1 LPISYP
7 KKRDDLWAAYQ
18 SLPPKFRFA
27 MQAFALIGEPAQ
39 EDALV
44 SALFRPAIII
54 PAWPTA
60 TKEHLLAAISELTEK
75 NLLKNSCACR
85 EEILEL
91 VAHDARR
98 QKYFPA
104 LAAAIKQAWPTS
116 LPKNENDAPESL
128 WCRFLRDLR
137 LSLLAANETAY
148 SHNLLRLLDLQEEF
162 PDRFPENPLL
172 TLCNKPFDPPWFAG
186 LPLHIQLYALHQIF
200 LDGLLNLTEITLPME
215 YLQDTHFHKG
225 LSTKNREPFSYLLT
239 SHLLIRG
246 QTKAASVWLSGSLQ
260 QKVPLGVRGWQKFL
274 AGETSAAILFY
285 EEDLTKI
292 KNANQN
298 ERAYFTG
305 IEGLFYLMALLKN
318 GDYSTHQQVR
328 DIIKG
333 IEEIQPH
340 NPFLPAY
347 TLLLALVEAKEN
359 RLDLARDRIMT
370 ISILPRPHSITTL
383 FLALVTYWIEGQ
395 PSPVCLP
402 HLKAFQKKATTHS
415 YLWLAR
421 EYNSLLRLAGEKTI
435 SVAISNELAESCSLV
450 TAITPEE
457 QWQRAL
463 RALNF
468 SSAPALNPPK
478 SETTSRLVWMIDY
491 HIQNE
496 IISLMPKIQNLTV
509 RGQWTKGR
517 SVALRKLFRKNKP
530 SFLSPQDILSC
541 ATITEKQDSRGVYF
555 RFAMPDIMLVLIGN
569 PCVFLVDSPRTPVE
583 ILQGEPELRVDQ
595 QGDSLLIQFFPW
607 PDNTTAIVHR
617 ETPTR
622 FRIFPITEDH
632 RRVAQIIGPNGL
644 SVPLDGK
651 DELFATLGNIS
662 SFMTVHSTIEGKSI
676 DIAET
681 PTDSHIH
688 LQLLPY
694 GAGFRLAMLVRPLHP
709 DGPYQKPGEGPK
721 TIIAHG
727 AGRRIQ
733 TKRDLEQEEKNA
745 RFVEESCPMLSK
757 GTDLE
762 REWLLQ
768 DPEECL
774 QLLLELQHLPDE
786 VIIEWPEGERLT
798 VSPPAELNQFL
809 LTVKERNNWFE
820 MSGTLK
826 LNESLV
832 LDMRTLLE
840 LAQTNTSRFIP
851 LGQGHFLALSREL
864 RKRLDEI
871 AAFAELRKNTVRL
884 HPLAAL
890 ALEDFTSGVGDL
902 RTNERWR
909 EQQKRFRDA
918 QQYQPKLPSTFKA
931 ALRDYQLIGF
941 NWLARLANWGVGA
954 CLADDM
960 GLGKTIQALALA
972 LDRAHQGPTLV
983 VAPTSVCPNW
993 QEEANRFAPTFQV
1006 VIFGGRQ
1013 RKKIL
1018 AELGPFD
1025 LMVCSYGLL
1034 QQESALLATRTWET
1048 IILDE
1053 AQAIKNFI
1061 TKRSRAA
1068 MLLQGRFKM
1077 VTTGTPIEN
1086 HLTELWNLF
1095 QFINPGLLGSLN
1107 QFNQRFA
1114 IPIERGNDPEARKKL
1129 KKLINPFILRRLKSQ
1144 VLEELPERTEILLQV
1159 EMEAKE
1165 AALYA
1170 ALRQRALEKLR
1181 HNCGPPGKRS
1191 LQILAEI
1198 MKLRRACC
1206 NPRLILP
1213 DTDIPSAKLTIF
1225 AKLVAE
1231 LRENGHKA
1239 LVFSQ
1244 FVDHLSL
1251 VREHLDQEGISYRYL
1266 DGSTPSKERQR
1277 QVQEFQAGH
1286 GDLFLISLKA
1296 GGVGLNLTAADYVIH
1311 LDPWWN
1317 PAVEDQ
1323 ASDRA
1328 HRIGQKR
1335 PVTIYRLVAKNTI
1348 EEKIVHLHH
1357 EKRALADSLLE
1368 GADVGQAMNPA
1379 DLLLLLKED

>member
-1 LPISYP
+1 MSPP
-7 KKRDDLWAAYQ
+7 QKKQDLWAAYQ
-18 SLPPKFRFA
+18 SLPPKLRFVV
-27 MQAFALIGEPAQ
+27 QACALTGEPTQ
-39 EDALV
+39 EATLV
-44 SALFRPAIII
+44 SCLFP
-54 PAWPTA
+54 PPTSQSWPTA
-60 TKEHLLAAISELTEK
+60 TEKNLLAALTELAEK
-75 NLLKNSCACR
+75 NLLKNGCTCR
-85 EEILEL
+85 KEILEL
-91 VAHDARR
+91 VAHDAR
-98 QKYFPA
+98 KHPYFPA
-104 LAAAIKQAWPTS
+104 LATAIKLAWPT
-116 LPKNENDAPESL
+116 PPPEETRAPEFL
-128 WCRFLRDLR
+128 WRRALRNLR
-137 LSLLAANETAY
+137 LSLLTTDETGY
-148 SHNLLRLLDLQEEF
+148 NHNLLRLLELQEEF

-172 TLCNKPFDPPWFAG
+172 TLCGNPFDPPWFAG
-186 LPLHIQLYALHQIF
+186 LPLHVQLYALHQIF
-200 LDGLLNLTEITLPME
+200 LDGLLHLAEITLPLE
-215 YLQDTHFHKG
+215 YLQDKRFLKS
-225 LSTKNREPFSYLLT
+225 LPAKNREPFSYLLT

-246 QTKAASVWLSGSLQ
+246 QTRAASSWLSTSQ
-260 QKVPLGVRGWQKFL
+260 QQGVPLGVRGWQQFL
-274 AGETSAAILFY
+274 AGETPLAILYY

-292 KNANQN
+292 RKANQN
-298 ERAYFTG
+298 EQAYFTG
-305 IEGLFYLMALLKN
+305 IEGLFFLMALLKN
-318 GDYSTHQQVR
+318 GDYTTHQQVR
-328 DIIKG
+328 DIIRN

-340 NPFLPAY
+340 NLFLPTY
-347 TLLLALVEAKEN
+347 TLLLALVEAREN
-359 RLDLARDRIMT
+359 RLDLARDLLT
-370 ISILPRPHSITTL
+370 AVSILPRPHSITTL
-383 FLALVTYWIEGQ
+383 FLALVTYWIEGK

-402 HLKAFQKKATTHS
+402 HLKAFLKKAVAHGC
-415 YLWLAR
+415 LWLAR
-421 EYNSLLRLAGEKTI
+421 EYGSLLRLAGEK
-435 SVAISNELAESCSLV
+435 SASAINTDELVETCSLV

-468 SSAPALNPPK
+468 SSAPALIPPK
-478 SETTSRLVWMIDY
+478 PETTSRLAWMIDY
-491 HIQNE
+491 RSQDGV
-496 IISLMPKIQNLTV
+496 ISLTPKIQNLTA

-517 SVALRKLFRKNKP
+517 SVALRKLSRKNKP
-530 SFLSPQDILSC
+530 VFLNPQDLLTC
-541 ATITEKQDSRGVYF
+541 ETIAEKKDSRGTYF
-555 RFAMPDIMLVLIGN
+555 RFAMPNALLVLIGH
-569 PCVFLVDSPRTPVE
+569 PYVFLADSPKTPVE

-595 QGDSLLIQFFPW
+595 QGDSLLIQFSPW
-607 PDNTTAIVHR
+607 PDGTEAIVVR
-617 ETPTR
+617 ETPAR
-622 FRIFPITEDH
+622 FRIFPITGDH
-632 RRVAQIIGPNGL
+632 RRVAQVIGPNGL
-644 SVPLDGK
+644 SVPLGGK

-662 SFMTVHSTIEGKSI
+662 SFMTVHSTIEGRSVG
-676 DIAET
+676 IAEA
-681 PTDSHIH
+681 PTDSRIH
-688 LQLLPY
+688 MQLLPY
-694 GAGFRLAMLVRPLHP
+694 GAGFRLAMLVRPLQP
-709 DGPYQKPGEGPK
+709 DGPYQRPGEGPK
-721 TIIAHG
+721 TIIAHSG
-727 AGRRIQ
+727 GTRTQ
-733 TKRDLEQEEKNA
+733 TKRDLELEEKNA
-745 RFVEESCPMLSK
+745 RFVEESCPMLAK

-774 QLLLELQHLPDE
+774 QLLLELQSLPDD

-820 MSGTLK
+820 MSGTLR

-840 LAQTNTSRFIP
+840 LAQANSSRFIP
-851 LGQGHFLALSREL
+851 LGHGHFLALSREL

-871 AAFAELRKNTVRL
+871 AAFAELKKTTIRL

-890 ALEDFTSGVGDL
+890 ALEDFTNGVGDL
-902 RTNERWR
+902 HTDERWR
-909 EQQKRFRDA
+909 EQQKRLKEA
-918 QQYQPKLPSTFKA
+918 QEYEPELPSTFKA
-931 ALRDYQLIGF
+931 VLRDYQLSGF

-972 LDRAHQGPTLV
+972 LDRADQGPTLV

-993 QEEANRFAPTFQV
+993 EEEANRFAPTFRV
-1006 VIFGGRQ
+1006 IIFGGRQ

-1018 AELGPFD
+1018 SELGPFD
-1025 LMVCSYGLL
+1025 LLICSYGLL
-1034 QQESALLATRTWET
+1034 QQESALLATRNWET

-1068 MLLQGRFKM
+1068 MLLQGKFKM

-1159 EMEAKE
+1159 EMEEKE

-1170 ALRQRALEKLR
+1170 ALRQRALQNLR
-1181 HNCGPPGKRS
+1181 QTGGPPGKRS

-1206 NPRLILP
+1206 NPRLVLP
-1213 DTDIPSAKLTIF
+1213 ETDIPSAKLTLF
-1225 AKLVAE
+1225 AKLVDE

-1251 VREHLDQEGISYRYL
+1251 VREHLDREGIAYRYL

-1311 LDPWWN
+1311 MDPWWN

-1328 HRIGQKR
+1328 HRIGQQR

-1368 GADVGQAMNPA
+1368 GTDVSHAMNPA
-1379 DLLLLLKED
+1379 DLLRLLKEN

>member
-1 LPISYP
+1 MRTPQKSQA
-7 KKRDDLWAAYQ
+7 LWTVYQ
-18 SLPPKFRFA
+18 SLPPQPRFA
-27 MQAFALIGEPAQ
+27 LQACALAGEPVRKA
-39 EDALV
+39 ALV
-44 SALFRPAIII
+44 SCLFPPAAG

-60 TKEHLLAAISELTEK
+60 TEEHLLAALSGLAEK
-75 NLLKNSCACR
+75 NLLENGSACR

-98 QKYFPA
+98 QPYFST
-104 LAAAIKQAWPTS
+104 LAVAIKQAWPTP
-116 LPKNENDAPESL
+116 LPEESPEPELL
-128 WCRFLRDLR
+128 WRRSLRDLR
-137 LSLLAANETAY
+137 LALLAGEETGY
-148 SHNLLRLLDLQEEF
+148 NHNLLRLLELQEEF
-162 PDRFPENPLL
+162 PDRFPKNPLV
-172 TLCNKPFDPPWFAG
+172 TLCSTPFDPPWFAG
-186 LPLHIQLYALHQIF
+186 LPLHVQLYALRQIF
-200 LDGLLNLTEITLPME
+200 LDGLLLLAEITLPLE
-215 YLQDTHFHKG
+215 YLEDERFLKG
-225 LSTKNREPFSYLLT
+225 LPAKNREPFSYLRA

-246 QTKAASVWLSGSLQ
+246 QTQAASAWLSGSGQ
-260 QKVPLGVRGWQKFL
+260 QGAPLGVLGWQRFL
-274 AGETSAAILFY
+274 AGETAAAIHCY
-285 EEDLTKI
+285 EEDLAKI
-292 KNANQN
+292 RKANQN
-298 ERAYFTG
+298 EQAYFTG
-305 IEGLFYLMALLKN
+305 VEGLFYLMALLKN
-318 GDYSTHQQVR
+318 GDYATHQQVR
-328 DIIKG
+328 KIIKDL
-333 IEEIQPH
+333 EDIQPH
-340 NPFLPAY
+340 NLFLPAY
-347 TLLLALVEAKEN
+347 ILLLALVEAREN
-359 RLDLARDRIMT
+359 RLDLARDRLT
-370 ISILPRPHSITTL
+370 AVSLLPRPHSITTL
-383 FLALVTYWIEGQ
+383 FLALVTYWIEGR

-402 HLKAFQKKATTHS
+402 HLKSFQKKAAAHG

-421 EYNSLLRLAGEKTI
+421 EYISLLRLAGERSAPAPITP
-435 SVAISNELAESCSLV
+435 ELAEACSLV

-463 RALNF
+463 RALSF
-468 SSAPALNPPK
+468 SSSPPL
-478 SETTSRLVWMIDY
+478 SQPRPETTSRLAWMLDY
-491 HIQNE
+491 CGQDDV
-496 IISLMPKIQNLTV
+496 ISLAPKIQNLTA

-530 SFLSPQDILSC
+530 AFLSAQDLLAC
-541 ATITEKQDSRGVYF
+541 ETIAEKRDSRGVFF
-555 RFAMPDIMLVLIGN
+555 RFTMPTALLALIGH
-569 PCVFLVDSPRTPVE
+569 PHAFLAGSPKTPVE

-595 QGDSLLIQFFPW
+595 QGDSLLIQFSPW
-607 PDNTTAIVHR
+607 PDDTEAIVLR
-617 ETPTR
+617 ETPAR
-622 FRIFPITEDH
+622 FRIFPITDDH
-632 RRVAQIIGPNGL
+632 RRVAEVIGPHGL
-644 SVPLDGK
+644 SVPLGGK

-662 SFMTVHSTIEGKSI
+662 SFLTVHSTIEGRSVG
-676 DIAET
+676 IAEVQ
-681 PTDSHIH
+681 PDSRIH
-688 LQLLPY
+688 MQLLPY
-694 GAGFRLAMLVRPLHP
+694 GAGFRLAMLVKPLQP
-709 DGPYQKPGEGPK
+709 DGPYQRPGEGPK
-721 TIIAHG
+721 TIIAHRSG
-727 AGRRIQ
+727 TRTQ
-733 TKRDLEQEEKNA
+733 TKRDLELEEKNA
-745 RFVEESCPMLSK
+745 RFVEESCPMLAK

-774 QLLLELQHLPDE
+774 QLLLELQSLPDD

-820 MSGTLK
+820 MNGTLK
-826 LNESLV
+826 LNDSLV

-851 LGQGHFLALSREL
+851 LGHGHFLALSREL

-871 AAFAELRKNTVRL
+871 AAFAELRKTTIRL

-890 ALEDFTSGVGDL
+890 ALEDFTNGVGDL
-902 RTNERWR
+902 RTDERWQ
-909 EQQKRFRDA
+909 EQQNRLKEA
-918 QQYQPKLPSTFKA
+918 QEYEPTLPSTFKA
-931 ALRDYQLIGF
+931 VLRDYQLTGF

-972 LDRAHQGPTLV
+972 LARAEQGPTLV

-993 QEEANRFAPTFQV
+993 QEEASRFAPTFRV
-1006 VIFGGRQ
+1006 VVFGGRQ
-1013 RKKIL
+1013 RKKML

-1025 LMVCSYGLL
+1025 LLICSYGLL
-1034 QQESALLATRTWET
+1034 QQESALLATRNWET

-1068 MLLQGRFKM
+1068 MLLQGKFKM

-1114 IPIERGNDPEARKKL
+1114 VPIERGNDSEARKKL
-1129 KKLINPFILRRLKSQ
+1129 KKLISPFILRRLKSQ

-1159 EMEAKE
+1159 EMEEKE

-1170 ALRQRALEKLR
+1170 ALRQRALENLR
-1181 HNCGPPGKRS
+1181 QAGGPPGKRS

-1206 NPRLILP
+1206 NPRLVLP
-1213 DTDIPSAKLTIF
+1213 DTDIPSAKLTLF
-1225 AKLVAE
+1225 AKLVDE

-1251 VREHLDQEGISYRYL
+1251 VREHLDHKGIAYRYL

-1277 QVQEFQAGH
+1277 QVQDFQAGH

-1328 HRIGQKR
+1328 HRIGQKH

-1368 GADVGQAMNPA
+1368 GTDVSHAMNPA
-1379 DLLLLLKED
+1379 DLLRLLKEA

>member
-1 LPISYP
+1 MSTPHKNHGY
-7 KKRDDLWAAYQ
+7 WTAYQ
-18 SLPPKFRFA
+18 SLPPKLRFTL
-27 MQAFALIGEPAQ
+27 QACALTGEPVQETALIGC
-39 EDALV
+39 
-44 SALFRPAIII
+44 LFPPPLNRT
-54 PAWPTA
+54 WPTA
-60 TKEHLLAAISELTEK
+60 TQKNLLAALTELTEK
-75 NLLKNSCACR
+75 NLLKNDCACR
-85 EEILEL
+85 KEILEI

-98 QKYFPA
+98 QPYFPA
-104 LAAAIKQAWPTS
+104 LDAAIKQAWPN
-116 LPKNENDAPESL
+116 PAPEDTDPDSL
-128 WCRFLRDLR
+128 WRRTLRDLR
-137 LSLLAANETAY
+137 LSLLAADETGY
-148 SHNLLRLLDLQEEF
+148 NHNLLRLLDLQEKF

-186 LPLHIQLYALHQIF
+186 LPLHVQLYALHQIF
-200 LDGLLNLTEITLPME
+200 LDGLLHLTEISLPLE
-215 YLQDTHFHKG
+215 YLQDKRFLKG
-225 LSTKNREPFSYLLT
+225 LPAKNREPFSYLLT

-246 QTKAASVWLSGSLQ
+246 QTRGASAWLRTNQ
-260 QKVPLGVRGWQKFL
+260 QQGVPLGVQGWQRFL
-274 AGETSAAILFY
+274 AGETTSAILCY
-285 EEDLTKI
+285 EEDLAKI
-292 KNANQN
+292 RKANQN
-298 ERAYFTG
+298 QQAYFTG
-305 IEGLFYLMALLKN
+305 IEGLFFLMALLKN
-318 GDYSTHQQVR
+318 GDYTTHQQVR
-328 DIIKG
+328 DIVQD

-340 NPFLPAY
+340 NLFLPAY
-347 TLLLALVEAKEN
+347 MLLLALVEAREN
-359 RLDLARDRIMT
+359 RLDLARERLT
-370 ISILPRPHSITTL
+370 AVSLLPRPHSITTL
-383 FLALVTYWIEGQ
+383 FLALVTYWIEGR

-402 HLKAFQKKATTHS
+402 RLHAFQKKAAAHG

-421 EYNSLLRLAGEKTI
+421 EYSSLLRLAGEK
-435 SVAISNELAESCSLV
+435 SVSTAITDELTDACSLV

-463 RALNF
+463 RALSFN
-468 SSAPALNPPK
+468 SAPAALNPPTK
-478 SETTSRLVWMIDY
+478 PETTSRLAWMIDY
-491 HIQNE
+491 RSQDGA
-496 IISLMPKIQNLTV
+496 ISLAPKIQNLTA

-530 SFLSPQDILSC
+530 PFLSPQDLLAC
-541 ATITEKQDSRGVYF
+541 ETIVEKKDGRGVYF
-555 RFAMPDIMLVLIGN
+555 RFSMPKALLVLIGH
-569 PCVFLVDSPRTPVE
+569 PYAFLADSPRTPVE

-595 QGDSLLIQFFPW
+595 QGDSLLIQFSPW
-607 PDNTTAIVHR
+607 PDSTEAIVVR
-617 ETPTR
+617 ETPAR
-622 FRIFPITEDH
+622 FRIFPITGDH
-632 RRVAQIIGPNGL
+632 RRVAEVIGPNGL

-662 SFMTVHSTIEGKSI
+662 SFMTVHSTIEGKSVG
-676 DIAET
+676 IAET
-681 PTDSHIH
+681 PTDSRIH
-688 LQLLPY
+688 MQLLPY
-694 GAGFRLAMLVRPLHP
+694 GAGFRLAMLVRPLQP
-709 DGPYQKPGEGPK
+709 DGPYQRPGEGPK
-721 TIIAHG
+721 TIIAHSSG
-727 AGRRIQ
+727 IRIQ
-733 TKRDLEQEEKNA
+733 TKRDLELEEKNA
-745 RFVEESCPMLSK
+745 RFVEESCPMLAK

-774 QLLLELQHLPDE
+774 QLLLELQGLPED

-820 MSGTLK
+820 MNGTLK
-826 LNESLV
+826 LNDSLV

-851 LGQGHFLALSREL
+851 LGHGHFLALSREL

-871 AAFAELRKNTVRL
+871 TAFAELRKTTIRL

-902 RTNERWR
+902 RTDERWR
-909 EQQKRFRDA
+909 EQQQRLKEA
-918 QQYQPKLPSTFKA
+918 QEYEPKLPSTFKA
-931 ALRDYQLIGF
+931 VLRDYQLTGF

-972 LDRAHQGPTLV
+972 LDRADQGPTLV

-993 QEEANRFAPTFQV
+993 QEEANRFAPTFKV
-1006 VIFGGRQ
+1006 VLFGGRQ
-1013 RKKIL
+1013 RKKML

-1025 LMVCSYGLL
+1025 LMICSYGLL
-1034 QQESALLATRTWET
+1034 QQESALLATRNWET

-1114 IPIERGNDPEARKKL
+1114 VPIERGNDPEARKKL
-1129 KKLINPFILRRLKSQ
+1129 KKLIRPFILRRLKSQ

-1159 EMEAKE
+1159 EMEEKE

-1170 ALRQRALEKLR
+1170 ALRQRALENLR
-1181 HNCGPPGKRS
+1181 QTGGPPGKRS

-1206 NPRLILP
+1206 NPRLVLP
-1213 DTDIPSAKLTIF
+1213 ETDIPSSKLTLF
-1225 AKLVAE
+1225 AKLVDE

-1251 VREHLDQEGISYRYL
+1251 VREHLDQEGIAYRYL

-1311 LDPWWN
+1311 MDPWWN

-1328 HRIGQKR
+1328 HRIGQQR

-1368 GADVGQAMNPA
+1368 GTDISHAMNPA
-1379 DLLLLLKED
+1379 DLLRLLKEA

>member
-1 LPISYP
+1 MNTPA
-7 KKRDDLWAAYQ
+7 KKQASWTAYQ
-18 SLPPKFRFA
+18 SLSAKTRFA
-27 MQAFALIGEPAQ
+27 LQVCALAGEPVREA
-39 EDALV
+39 ALV
-44 SALFRPAIII
+44 SCLFPPA
-54 PAWPTA
+54 ANQRWPTA
-60 TKEHLLAAISELTEK
+60 TAENFLTALNELTK
-75 NLLKNSCACR
+75 NNLLQDDCACR
-85 EEILEL
+85 EEILEP
-91 VAHDARR
+91 VAHEARR
-98 QKYFPA
+98 QPYFSA
-104 LAAAIKQAWPTS
+104 LAAAIKLAWPT
-116 LPKNENDAPESL
+116 PAPEENPEPESL
-128 WCRFLRDLR
+128 WRRAMRDLR
-137 LSLLAANETAY
+137 LSLLSADETEY
-148 SHNLLRLLDLQEEF
+148 NHNLLCLLELQEEF
-162 PDRFPENPLL
+162 PSLFSKNPLV
-172 TLCNKPFDPPWFAG
+172 TLCGNPFDPLWFAG
-186 LPLHIQLYALHQIF
+186 LPLPVQLYALHQLF
-200 LDGLLNLTEITLPME
+200 LDGLLHLTEITLPLE
-215 YLQDTHFHKG
+215 YLQDKRFLKS
-225 LSTKNREPFSYLLT
+225 LPAKNREPFSYLLI

-246 QTKAASVWLSGSLQ
+246 QARASAAWLNGRQ
-260 QKVPLGVRGWQKFL
+260 QQRPPLGVLGWLQFL
-274 AGETSAAILFY
+274 AGETTSAIHCY
-285 EEDLTKI
+285 EDDLTKI
-292 KNANQN
+292 RKTNQS
-298 ERAYFTG
+298 EQAYFTG
-305 IEGLFYLMALLKN
+305 IEGLFYLVALLKK
-318 GDYSTHQQVR
+318 GDYPSQQKVR
-328 DIIKG
+328 DIIQD
-333 IEEIQPH
+333 IEDIQPH
-340 NPFLPAY
+340 NLFLPAY
-347 TLLLALVEAKEN
+347 TLLLALVEAREN
-359 RLDLARDRIMT
+359 RLDLARDRLT
-370 ISILPRPHSITTL
+370 AVSILPKPHSITTL
-383 FLALVTYWIEGQ
+383 FLALVTYWLEGR

-402 HLKAFQKKATTHS
+402 HLKSFQKKAAAHG

-421 EYNSLLRLAGEKTI
+421 EYASLLRLAGEK
-435 SVAISNELAESCSLV
+435 SPQPANAPELGEACSLV
-450 TAITPEE
+450 NAITPEE

-463 RALNF
+463 RALSF
-468 SSAPALNPPK
+468 SSAPTPMSPAKPK
-478 SETTSRLVWMIDY
+478 TTSRLAWMIDY
-491 HIQNE
+491 HSQDVL
-496 IISLMPKIQNLTV
+496 ISLAPKVQNLTA

-517 SVALRKLFRKNKP
+517 SVALRKLFRQNKP
-530 SFLSPQDILSC
+530 SFLSPQDFLVC
-541 ATITEKQDSRGVYF
+541 ETIVEKKDSHGVFF
-555 RFAMPDIMLVLIGN
+555 RFAMPKALLTLIGH
-569 PCVFLVDSPRTPVE
+569 PYVFLADSPKTPVE

-595 QGDSLLIQFFPW
+595 QGDALLIKFSPW
-607 PDNTTAIVHR
+607 PDSTEAIVLR

-622 FRIFPITEDH
+622 FRIFPMSDDH
-632 RRVAQIIGPNGL
+632 RRVAQVIGPRGL
-644 SVPLDGK
+644 SVPLGGK

-662 SFMTVHSTIEGKSI
+662 SFMTVHSTIEGRSVGV
-676 DIAET
+676 AEVA
-681 PTDSHIH
+681 PDSRIH
-688 LQLLPY
+688 MQLLPY
-694 GAGFRLAMLVRPLHP
+694 GAGFRLAMLVRPLQP
-709 DGPYQKPGEGPK
+709 DGPYQRPGDGPK
-721 TIIAHG
+721 TIIAHSNG
-727 AGRRIQ
+727 SRIQ
-733 TKRDLEQEEKNA
+733 TKRDLELEEKNA
-745 RFVEESCPMLSK
+745 SFVEESCPMLAK

-774 QLLLELQHLPDE
+774 QLLLELQSLPDD

-840 LAQTNTSRFIP
+840 LAQTNSSRFIP
-851 LGQGHFLALSREL
+851 LGHGHFLALSREL

-871 AAFAELRKNTVRL
+871 AAFAEIKKTTVRF

-890 ALEDFTSGVGDL
+890 ALEDFTSGVGSL
-902 RTNERWR
+902 RTDERWR
-909 EQQKRFRDA
+909 EQQNRLKKA
-918 QQYQPKLPSTFKA
+918 QEYEPKLPSTFKA
-931 ALRDYQLIGF
+931 VLRDYQLIGF

-960 GLGKTIQALALA
+960 GLGKTVQALALA
-972 LDRAHQGPTLV
+972 LARAEQGPTLV

-993 QEEANRFAPTFQV
+993 QEEANRFAPTLRV

-1013 RKKIL
+1013 RKKML
-1018 AELGPFD
+1018 SELGPLD
-1025 LMVCSYGLL
+1025 LLICSYGLL
-1034 QQESALLATRTWET
+1034 QQESALLATRNWQT

-1068 MLLQGRFKM
+1068 MLLEGRFKM
-1077 VTTGTPIEN
+1077 ITTGTPIEN
-1086 HLTELWNLF
+1086 HLAELWNLF
-1095 QFINPGLLGSLN
+1095 QFINPGLLGSLS

-1114 IPIERGNDPEARKKL
+1114 IPIERGNDSEARKKL

-1159 EMEAKE
+1159 EMEERE

-1170 ALRQRALEKLR
+1170 AIRRRALENLR
-1181 HNCGPPGKRS
+1181 QTGGPPGKRS

-1206 NPRLILP
+1206 NPRLVLP
-1213 DTDIPSAKLTIF
+1213 ETDIPSAKLSLF

-1251 VREHLDQEGISYRYL
+1251 IREHLDQEAISYRYL

-1277 QVQEFQAGH
+1277 QVQEFQAGN

-1311 LDPWWN
+1311 MDPWWN

-1328 HRIGQKR
+1328 HRIGQQH

-1368 GADVGQAMNPA
+1368 GTDVSHAMNPV
-1379 DLLLLLKED
+1379 DLLRLLKEN

>member
-1 LPISYP
+1 MSLPQ
-7 KKRDDLWAAYQ
+7 KKHDPWAVYQ
-18 SLPPKFRFA
+18 SLPLQLRFA
-27 MQAFALIGEPAQ
+27 LQACALAGEAIRESTLISCLFPPAVGQ
-39 EDALV
+39 T
-44 SALFRPAIII
+44 
-54 PAWPTA
+54 WPTA
-60 TKEHLLAAISELTEK
+60 TEKNLLAALAELAEK
-75 NLLKNSCACR
+75 NLLKNGCACPK
-85 EEILEL
+85 EILEP

-98 QKYFPA
+98 QPYFPA
-104 LAAAIKQAWPTS
+104 LATAIKQTWPIPP
-116 LPKNENDAPESL
+116 LEEIPEPDCL
-128 WCRFLRDLR
+128 WRRSLRDLR
-137 LSLLAANETAY
+137 LALLTEDETEY
-148 SHNLLRLLDLQEEF
+148 NHNLLRLLELQEGF
-162 PDRFPENPLL
+162 PDRFPENPLV
-172 TLCNKPFDPPWFAG
+172 TLCGNPFDPSWFSG
-186 LPLHIQLYALHQIF
+186 LPLHVQLYALHQIF
-200 LDGLLNLTEITLPME
+200 LNGLLFLTEITRPQE
-215 YLQDTHFHKG
+215 YLQDKHFFKG

-246 QTKAASVWLSGSLQ
+246 QTRAASAWLSGSQ
-260 QKVPLGVRGWQKFL
+260 QQSPPLGVLGWQRFL
-274 AGETSAAILFY
+274 AGETTSAILCY
-285 EEDLTKI
+285 EEDLAKI
-292 KNANQN
+292 RKANQN
-298 ERAYFTG
+298 EQAYFTG
-305 IEGLFYLMALLKN
+305 VEGLFYLMALLKN
-318 GDYSTHQQVR
+318 GDYTTHQQVR
-328 DIIKG
+328 DIIRD

-340 NPFLPAY
+340 NLFLPAY
-347 TLLLALVEAKEN
+347 TLLLALVEAREN
-359 RLDLARDRIMT
+359 RLDLARDRLT
-370 ISILPRPHSITTL
+370 AVSLLPRPHSITTL
-383 FLALVTYWIEGQ
+383 FLALVTYWIEGK

-402 HLKAFQKKATTHS
+402 HLKFFQKKATTHG

-421 EYNSLLRLAGEKTI
+421 EYGSLLHQAGERSTPA
-435 SVAISNELAESCSLV
+435 AITAELTEACSLV

-463 RALNF
+463 RALSF
-468 SSAPALNPPK
+468 SSAPSLSPSKP
-478 SETTSRLVWMIDY
+478 ETSSRLAWMIDY
-491 HIQNE
+491 RSQDGV
-496 IISLMPKIQNLTV
+496 ISLAPKIQNLTA
-509 RGQWTKGR
+509 RSQWTKGR

-530 SFLSPQDILSC
+530 PFLSPQDLLIC
-541 ATITEKQDSRGVYF
+541 ETIAEKKDSRGVYF
-555 RFAMPDIMLVLIGN
+555 RFAMPKALLPLIGH
-569 PCVFLVDSPRTPVE
+569 PHVFLADSPKTPVE

-595 QGDSLLIQFFPW
+595 QGDSLLIQFSPW
-607 PDNTTAIVHR
+607 PDSTEAIVLR
-617 ETPTR
+617 ETPAR
-622 FRIFPITEDH
+622 FRIFPITVDH
-632 RRVAQIIGPNGL
+632 RRVAEVIGPHGL
-644 SVPLDGK
+644 SVPIGGK

-662 SFMTVHSTIEGKSI
+662 SFMTVHSTIEGKSVG
-676 DIAET
+676 IAEVQ
-681 PTDSHIH
+681 PDSRIH
-688 LQLLPY
+688 MQLLPY
-694 GAGFRLAMLVRPLHP
+694 GAGFRLAMLVRPLQP
-709 DGPYQKPGEGPK
+709 DGPYQRPGEGPK
-721 TIIAHG
+721 TIIAHSG
-727 AGRRIQ
+727 GKRTQ
-733 TKRDLEQEEKNA
+733 TKRDLELEEKNA
-745 RFVEESCPMLSK
+745 RFVEESCPMLTK

-774 QLLLELQHLPDE
+774 QLLLELQSLPDD

-851 LGQGHFLALSREL
+851 LGHGHFLALSREL

-871 AAFAELRKNTVRL
+871 AAFAELRKTTIRL

-890 ALEDFTSGVGDL
+890 ALEDFTNGVGSL
-902 RTNERWR
+902 RTDQRWR
-909 EQQKRFRDA
+909 EQQKRLKEA
-918 QQYQPKLPSTFKA
+918 QEYKPKLPSTFKA
-931 ALRDYQLIGF
+931 VLRDYQLVGF

-972 LDRAHQGPTLV
+972 LDRADQGPTLV

-993 QEEANRFAPTFQV
+993 EEEANRFAPTFRV
-1006 VIFGGRQ
+1006 VLFGGRQ
-1013 RKKIL
+1013 RKKML
-1018 AELGPFD
+1018 SELGPFD
-1025 LMVCSYGLL
+1025 LLICSYGLL
-1034 QQESALLATRTWET
+1034 QQESALLATRNWET

-1129 KKLINPFILRRLKSQ
+1129 KKLISPFILRRLKSQ

-1159 EMEAKE
+1159 EMEEKE

-1170 ALRQRALEKLR
+1170 ALRQRALENLR
-1181 HNCGPPGKRS
+1181 QTGGPPGKRS

-1206 NPRLILP
+1206 NPRLVLP
-1213 DTDIPSAKLTIF
+1213 ETDVPSAKLTLF
-1225 AKLVAE
+1225 AKLVDE

-1251 VREHLDQEGISYRYL
+1251 VREHLDREGISYRYL
-1266 DGSTPSKERQR
+1266 DGSTASKERQR
-1277 QVQEFQAGH
+1277 QVQEFQAGK

-1311 LDPWWN
+1311 MDPWWN

-1328 HRIGQKR
+1328 HRIGQKH

-1368 GADVGQAMNPA
+1368 GTDVSHAINPA
-1379 DLLLLLKED
+1379 DLLRLLKEN

>member
-1 LPISYP
+1 MTIP
-7 KKRDDLWAAYQ
+7 KKNHDLGAAYQ
-18 SLPPKFRFA
+18 ALSPHLRFA
-27 MQAFALIGEPAQ
+27 LAACALAGEPTKK
-39 EDALV
+39 DALV
-44 SALFRPAIII
+44 SGLFPPA
-54 PAWPTA
+54 ARQVWPTA
-60 TKEHLLAAISELTEK
+60 TEEKLLAALAELEER
-75 NLLKNSCACR
+75 NLLANGCACR
-85 EEILEL
+85 EEIREI
-91 VAHDARR
+91 VAHEARK
-98 QKYFPA
+98 QPYFSA
-104 LAAAIKQAWPTS
+104 LAAAIKDAWPNPLPEENPEPEYLWS
-116 LPKNENDAPESL
+116 LA
-128 WCRFLRDLR
+128 LRDLR
-137 LSLLAANETAY
+137 LALLAEDESGY
-148 SHNLLRLLDLQEEF
+148 SHNLLLLLELQEEF
-162 PDRFPENPLL
+162 PDRFPEHPLV
-172 TLCNKPFDPPWFAG
+172 TLCGKPFDQPWFAG
-186 LPLHIQLYALHQIF
+186 LPLHVQLYALHQIF
-200 LDGLLNLTEITLPME
+200 LDGLLHLTEIPLPLA
-215 YLQDTHFHKG
+215 YLQDKRFLKS
-225 LSTKNREPFSYLLT
+225 LPAKNREPFSYLLT

-246 QTKAASVWLSGSLQ
+246 ETRAASAWLGSSPPQ
-260 QKVPLGVRGWQKFL
+260 TPPLGVLGWQRFL
-274 AGETSAAILFY
+274 AGETAEAILCY
-285 EEDLTKI
+285 EEDLIKI
-292 KNANQN
+292 RKANQN
-298 ERAYFTG
+298 EQAYFTG
-305 IEGLFYLMALLKN
+305 VEGLFYLMALLKN
-318 GDYSTHQQVR
+318 GDYATHQQVR
-328 DIIKG
+328 KIIQDM
-333 IEEIQPH
+333 EDIQPH
-340 NPFLPAY
+340 NLFLPAY
-347 TLLLALVEAKEN
+347 LLLLALVEAREN
-359 RLDLARDRIMT
+359 RLDLARDRL
-370 ISILPRPHSITTL
+370 SAVSLLPRPHSITTL
-383 FLALVTYWIEGQ
+383 FLALVTYWIEGR
-395 PSPVCLP
+395 PSPICLP
-402 HLKAFQKKATTHS
+402 HLKRFFKKASAHG
-415 YLWLAR
+415 YLWLAS
-421 EYNSLLRLAGEKTI
+421 EYRALLRLAGERSTPVP
-435 SVAISNELAESCSLV
+435 SPHEFSEVCSLV

-463 RALNF
+463 RALSF
-468 SSAPALNPPK
+468 SSGPAPSHPK
-478 SETTSRLVWMIDY
+478 PETTSRLVWMLDY
-491 HIQNE
+491 RSQDGL
-496 IISLMPKIQNLTV
+496 ISLAPKIQNLTV
-509 RGQWTKGR
+509 RGKWTKGR

-530 SFLSPQDILSC
+530 SFLSPQDLLAC
-541 ATITEKQDSRGVYF
+541 ETIEEKKDNRGVFY
-555 RFAMPDIMLVLIGN
+555 RLAMPKALLALIGH
-569 PCVFLVDSPRTPVE
+569 PSVFLADSPKTPVE

-595 QGDSLLIQFFPW
+595 QGDFLRIQFSPW
-607 PDNTTAIVHR
+607 PDSTEAIIVR
-617 ETPTR
+617 ETPAR
-622 FRIFPITEDH
+622 FRIFPITMEH
-632 RRVAQIIGPNGL
+632 RRVAEVITPHGL
-644 SVPLDGK
+644 SIPLGGR

-662 SFMTVHSTIEGKSI
+662 SFMTVHSTIDGKSVG
-676 DIAET
+676 IAEAA
-681 PTDSHIH
+681 PDSRIH
-688 LQLLPY
+688 MQLLPY
-694 GAGFRLAMLVRPLHP
+694 GSGFRLAMLVRPLQP

-721 TIIAHG
+721 TIIAHSS
-727 AGRRIQ
+727 GRRTQ
-733 TKRDLEQEEKNA
+733 TTRDLDLEEKNA
-745 RFVEESCPMLSK
+745 LFVEESCPMLTK

-774 QLLLELQHLPDE
+774 QLLLELQDLPEE

-840 LAQTNTSRFIP
+840 LAQTNSSRFIP
-851 LGQGHFLALSREL
+851 LGHGHFLALSREL

-871 AAFAELRKNTVRL
+871 AAFAEIKKNAIRL

-890 ALEDFTSGVGDL
+890 ALEDFTSGVGDFH
-902 RTNERWR
+902 TDERWR
-909 EQQKRFRDA
+909 EQQKLLKAA
-918 QQYQPKLPSTFKA
+918 QEYEPAMPSTFKA
-931 ALRDYQLIGF
+931 VLRDYQLIGF

-972 LDRAHQGPTLV
+972 LARADQGPTLV

-993 QEEANRFAPTFQV
+993 EEEANRFAPTLKV
-1006 VIFGGRQ
+1006 VLFGGRQ
-1013 RKKIL
+1013 REKML
-1018 AELGPFD
+1018 HELGPFD
-1025 LMVCSYGLL
+1025 LLICSYGLL
-1034 QQESALLATRTWET
+1034 QQESALLATQNWET

-1129 KKLINPFILRRLKSQ
+1129 KKLISPFILRRLKSQ

-1159 EMEAKE
+1159 EMAERE
-1165 AALYA
+1165 AALYT
-1170 ALRQRALEKLR
+1170 ALRQRALKNLR
-1181 HNCGPPGKRS
+1181 QTGGPPGKRS

-1206 NPRLILP
+1206 NPRLVLP
-1213 DTDIPSAKLTIF
+1213 ETDIPSAKLDLF

-1231 LRENGHKA
+1231 LREKGHKA

-1251 VREHLDQEGISYRYL
+1251 IRKHLDQEGIAYRYL
-1266 DGSTPSKERQR
+1266 DGSTPSKERQI
-1277 QVQEFQAGH
+1277 QVQEFQAGK

-1311 LDPWWN
+1311 MDPWWN

-1368 GADVGQAMNPA
+1368 GTDVSHAMNPD
-1379 DLLLLLKED
+1379 DLLRLLKEN

>member
-1 LPISYP
+1 MTLPKNNQSP
-7 KKRDDLWAAYQ
+7 WAAYQ
-18 SLPPKFRFA
+18 SLEPQTRFVLHA
-27 MQAFALIGEPAQ
+27 CALIGEPVR
-39 EDALV
+39 E
-44 SALFRPAIII
+44 SALISCLFPSA
-54 PAWPTA
+54 AGQKWPTP
-60 TKEHLLAAISELTEK
+60 TEGHLLAGLAELAQK
-75 NLLKNSCACR
+75 NLLENDCACR
-85 EEILEL
+85 REIVEL
-91 VAHDARR
+91 VAHDSRK
-98 QKYFPA
+98 QPYLPA
-104 LAAAIKQAWPTS
+104 LASAIQHAWPT
-116 LPKNENDAPESL
+116 PAPEKSPDPDCL
-128 WCRFLRDLR
+128 WRRSLRDLR
-137 LSLLAANETAY
+137 LALLAADETAY
-148 SHNLLRLLDLQEEF
+148 THNLLTLLALQEEF
-162 PDRFPENPLL
+162 PERFPENPLV
-172 TLCNKPFDPPWFAG
+172 TLCGAPFDPPWFAK
-186 LPLHIQLYALHQIF
+186 LPLHVQLYALHQIF
-200 LDGLLNLTEITLPME
+200 LNGLLHLTEIVLPQE
-215 YLQDTHFHKG
+215 YLQDKRFLKG
-225 LSTKNREPFSYLLT
+225 LSAKNREPFSYLLT
-239 SHLLIRG
+239 AHLLIQG
-246 QTKAASVWLSGSLQ
+246 QTQAASAWLDNTLQ
-260 QKVPLGVRGWQKFL
+260 QGAPLGVRGWRQFL
-274 AGETSAAILFY
+274 AGETTAAIHSY
-285 EEDLTKI
+285 EKDLAKI
-292 KNANQN
+292 RKANLNDQ
-298 ERAYFTG
+298 AYFTG
-305 IEGLFYLMALLKN
+305 VEGLFYLMALLQN
-318 GDYSTHQQVR
+318 GDYTAHQQLR
-328 DIIKG
+328 DIIKN
-333 IEEIQPH
+333 IEDIQPH
-340 NPFLPAY
+340 NPFLPSY
-347 TLLLALVEAKEN
+347 FLLLALVEAREN
-359 RLDLARDRIMT
+359 RLDLARDRLT
-370 ISILPRPHSITTL
+370 AVSILPRPHSITTL
-383 FLALVTYWIEGQ
+383 FLSLVTYWIEGR

-402 HLKAFQKKATTHS
+402 HLKSFRKKAAAHG

-421 EYNSLLRLAGEKTI
+421 EYGSLLRLAGEQSAPAATTD
-435 SVAISNELAESCSLV
+435 ELAQACSLV
-450 TAITPEE
+450 SVITPEE

-468 SSAPALNPPK
+468 SSAPAQNLAKP
-478 SETTSRLVWMIDY
+478 ETASRLTWMIDY
-491 HIQNE
+491 RTQE
-496 IISLMPKIQNLTV
+496 GLVSLVPKIQNLTA

-530 SFLSPQDILSC
+530 PFLSPQDLLVC
-541 ATITEKQDSRGVYF
+541 ETIAEHKDSRGVFF
-555 RFAMPDIMLVLIGN
+555 RFTMPDALVSLLGH
-569 PCVFLVDSPRTPVE
+569 PHVFLADSPKTPVE

-595 QGDSLLIQFFPW
+595 QGESLLIQFSPW
-607 PDNTTAIVHR
+607 PDSTEAIVLR
-617 ETPTR
+617 ETPAR
-622 FRIFPITEDH
+622 FRIYPITKDH
-632 RRVAQIIGPNGL
+632 RRVAEIIGPNGL
-644 SVPLDGK
+644 SVPRDGK

-662 SFMTVHSTIEGKSI
+662 SFMTVHSTIEGKSVGV
-676 DIAET
+676 AEVQ
-681 PTDSHIH
+681 PDARIH
-688 LQLLPY
+688 MQLLPY
-694 GAGFRLAMLVRPLHP
+694 GAGFRLAMLVRPLQP
-709 DGPYQKPGEGPK
+709 DGPYQRPGEGPK
-721 TIIAHG
+721 TIIAHSG
-727 AGRRIQ
+727 GKRIQ
-733 TKRDLEQEEKNA
+733 TQRNLELEEANA
-745 RFVEESCPMLSK
+745 RFVEESCPMLAK

-774 QLLLELQHLPDE
+774 QLLLELQSLPDS
-786 VIIEWPEGERLT
+786 VLIEWPEGERLT

-840 LAQTNTSRFIP
+840 LAQTHSSRFIP
-851 LGQGHFLALSREL
+851 LGHGHFLSLSREL

-871 AAFAELRKNTVRL
+871 AAFAELKKTTLRL

-890 ALEDFTSGVGDL
+890 ALEDFTNGVGELHTD
-902 RTNERWR
+902 ERWQ
-909 EQQKRFRDA
+909 EQQNRLKEA
-918 QQYQPKLPSTFKA
+918 QEYEPRIPSTFKA
-931 ALRDYQLIGF
+931 VLRDYQLVGF

-972 LDRAHQGPTLV
+972 LARAEQGPTLV

-993 QEEANRFAPTFQV
+993 EEEANRFAPTFRV
-1006 VIFGGRQ
+1006 VLFGGRQ
-1013 RKKIL
+1013 RKKML

-1025 LMVCSYGLL
+1025 LLICSYGLL
-1034 QQESALLATRTWET
+1034 QQESALLATRNWET

-1068 MLLQGRFKM
+1068 MLLQGKFKM

-1159 EMEAKE
+1159 EMEEKE

-1170 ALRQRALEKLR
+1170 ALRQRALENLR
-1181 HNCGPPGKRS
+1181 QTGGPPGKRS

-1206 NPRLILP
+1206 NPRLVLP
-1213 DTDIPSAKLTIF
+1213 ETDIPSAKLTLF
-1225 AKLVAE
+1225 AKLVDE

-1244 FVDHLSL
+1244 FVDHLRL
-1251 VREHLDQEGISYRYL
+1251 VREHLDQQGIPYRYL
-1266 DGSTPSKERQR
+1266 DGSTAPRERQR

-1311 LDPWWN
+1311 MDPWWN

-1328 HRIGQKR
+1328 HRIGQKH

-1368 GADVGQAMNPA
+1368 GTDVGHAMNPA
-1379 DLLLLLKED
+1379 DLLRLLKEA

>member
-1 LPISYP
+1 MSTPP
-7 KKRDDLWAAYQ
+7 KKHERLWAAYKA
-18 SLPPKFRFA
+18 LPPKSRFA
-27 MQAFALIGEPAQ
+27 LQACALAGEPVRKA
-39 EDALV
+39 ALA
-44 SALFRPAIII
+44 SNLFPPAAGH
-54 PAWPTA
+54 AWPTA
-60 TKEHLLAAISELTEK
+60 TETDLLAALTGLAGNK
-75 NLLKNSCACR
+75 LLETDCTCPG
-85 EEILEL
+85 EILEL

-98 QKYFPA
+98 QPYFPA
-104 LAAAIKQAWPTS
+104 LAGAIKQAWPNPS
-116 LPKNENDAPESL
+116 SEENPDSDCL
-128 WCRFLRDLR
+128 RRRSLRDLR
-137 LSLLAANETAY
+137 LALLAADETGY
-148 SHNLLRLLDLQEEF
+148 NHNLLCLLELQEKF
-162 PDRFPENPLL
+162 PGRFPENPLV
-172 TLCNKPFDPPWFAG
+172 TLCGSPFDPPWFSG
-186 LPLHIQLYALHQIF
+186 LPLHVQLYALHQIF
-200 LDGLLNLTEITLPME
+200 LGGLLLLAEITLPLE
-215 YLQDTHFHKG
+215 YLQNKRFLKG
-225 LSTKNREPFSYLLT
+225 LPAKNREPFSYLLA
-239 SHLLIRG
+239 SHLLVRG
-246 QTKAASVWLSGSLQ
+246 QTRAALAWLAASPHQ
-260 QKVPLGVRGWQKFL
+260 NPPLGVQGWQQFL
-274 AGETSAAILFY
+274 AGETTSAIRCY
-285 EEDLTKI
+285 EDDLAKI
-292 KNANQN
+292 RKANQN
-298 ERAYFTG
+298 EHAYFTG
-305 IEGLFYLMALLKN
+305 IEGLFYLVALLKN
-318 GDYSTHQQVR
+318 GDYTAHQQIRNIIR
-328 DIIKG
+328 DI
-333 IEEIQPH
+333 EDIQPH
-340 NPFLPAY
+340 NAFLPAY
-347 TLLLALVEAKEN
+347 TLLIALVEAKEN
-359 RLDLARDRIMT
+359 RLDLARDQLT
-370 ISILPRPHSITTL
+370 AVSILPRPHSITTL
-383 FLALVTYWIEGQ
+383 FLALATYWIEGK
-395 PSPVCLP
+395 PSPICLP
-402 HLKAFQKKATTHS
+402 YLKSFQKKAAAHG

-421 EYNSLLRLAGEKTI
+421 EYGSLLHLAGERST
-435 SVAISNELAESCSLV
+435 SPAITSEPIEACSLV
-450 TAITPEE
+450 DAITPEE

-468 SSAPALNPPK
+468 NTSPALNHPRP
-478 SETTSRLVWMIDY
+478 ETSSRLAWMIDY
-491 HIQNE
+491 RSQDGV
-496 IISLMPKIQNLTV
+496 ISLTPKIQNLSAHD
-509 RGQWTKGR
+509 QWTKGR
-517 SVALRKLFRKNKP
+517 SVALRKLFRPNKP
-530 SFLSPQDILSC
+530 AFLSPQDLLIC
-541 ATITEKQDSRGVYF
+541 ETIAEKKDSRGVFF
-555 RFAMPDIMLVLIGN
+555 RFAMPNALLALIGH
-569 PCVFLVDSPRTPVE
+569 PYVFLADSPKTPVE

-595 QGDSLLIQFFPW
+595 QGDSLLIQFSPW
-607 PDNTTAIVHR
+607 PDSTTAIVLR
-617 ETPTR
+617 ETPAR
-622 FRIFPITEDH
+622 FRIYPITGDH
-632 RRVAQIIGPNGL
+632 RRVAEVIGPNGL
-644 SVPLDGK
+644 SVPLGGK
-651 DELFATLGNIS
+651 DELFAALGNIS
-662 SFMTVHSTIEGKSI
+662 SFMTVHSTVEGKSVG
-676 DIAET
+676 IAEVQ
-681 PTDSHIH
+681 PDSRIH
-688 LQLLPY
+688 MQLLPY
-694 GAGFRLAMLVRPLHP
+694 GAGFRLAMLVKPLQP
-709 DGPYQKPGEGPK
+709 DGPYQRPGEGPK
-721 TIIAHG
+721 TIIAHSG
-727 AGRRIQ
+727 GKRTQ
-733 TKRDLEQEEKNA
+733 TKRDLELEEKNG
-745 RFVEESCPMLSK
+745 RFVEESCPMLAK

-774 QLLLELQHLPDE
+774 QLLLELQRLPED

-851 LGQGHFLALSREL
+851 LGHGHFLALSRDL

-871 AAFAELRKNTVRL
+871 AAFAELKKTTIRL

-902 RTNERWR
+902 RTDERWR
-909 EQQKRFRDA
+909 EQQKRLKEA
-918 QQYQPKLPSTFKA
+918 QEYEPRLPSTFKA
-931 ALRDYQLIGF
+931 VLRDYQLVGF

-972 LDRAHQGPTLV
+972 LARAEEGPTLV

-993 QEEANRFAPTFQV
+993 EEEANRFAPTFKV
-1006 VIFGGRQ
+1006 VLFGGRQ
-1013 RKKIL
+1013 RKKML
-1018 AELGPFD
+1018 SELGPFD
-1025 LMVCSYGLL
+1025 LLICSYGLL
-1034 QQESALLATRTWET
+1034 QQESALLATRNWQT

-1068 MLLQGRFKM
+1068 MLLEGKFKM
-1077 VTTGTPIEN
+1077 ITTGTPIEN

-1159 EMEAKE
+1159 EMEERE

-1170 ALRQRALEKLR
+1170 ALRQRALENLR
-1181 HNCGPPGKRS
+1181 QTGGPPGKRS

-1206 NPRLILP
+1206 NPRLVLP
-1213 DTDIPSAKLTIF
+1213 ETDIPSAKLTLF
-1225 AKLVAE
+1225 AKLVTE

-1251 VREHLDQEGISYRYL
+1251 VREHLDREGIPYRYL
-1266 DGSTPSKERQR
+1266 DGSTASKERQR

-1328 HRIGQKR
+1328 HRIGQKH

-1368 GADVGQAMNPA
+1368 GTDICHAMNPG
-1379 DLLLLLKED
+1379 DLLRLLKES

>member
-1 LPISYP
+1 MSIPQ
-7 KKRDDLWAAYQ
+7 KKQGPWAAYQ
-18 SLPPKFRFA
+18 SLPPHPRFA
-27 MQAFALIGEPAQ
+27 LQACALAGEPVREA
-39 EDALV
+39 ALL
-44 SALFRPAIII
+44 SCLFPPAAG
-54 PAWPTA
+54 PAWPTP
-60 TKEHLLAAISELTEK
+60 TEESFLAALAVLTEK
-75 NLLKNSCACR
+75 NLLENGCACR
-85 EEILEL
+85 KEILEP

-98 QKYFPA
+98 QPYFAA
-104 LAAAIKQAWPTS
+104 LAAAVKQAWP
-116 LPKNENDAPESL
+116 APPPEETPDPDCL
-128 WCRFLRDLR
+128 WRRSLRDLR
-137 LSLLAANETAY
+137 LALLAGDETGY
-148 SHNLLRLLDLQEEF
+148 NHNLLRLLELQEEF
-162 PDRFPENPLL
+162 AGRFPENPLA
-172 TLCNKPFDPPWFAG
+172 TLCGTPFDPPWFAG
-186 LPLHIQLYALHQIF
+186 LPLHVQLYALHQIF
-200 LDGLLNLTEITLPME
+200 LGGLLHLAEITLPLE
-215 YLQDTHFHKG
+215 YLQDKHFLKT
-225 LSTKNREPFSYLLT
+225 LPAKNREPFAYLLT

-246 QTKAASVWLSGSLQ
+246 QTRTASAWLAGSRQ
-260 QKVPLGVRGWQKFL
+260 QAPPLGVLGWLRFL
-274 AGETSAAILFY
+274 AGETTAAIHCY
-285 EEDLTKI
+285 EEDLAKI
-292 KNANQN
+292 KKANQN
-298 ERAYFTG
+298 TQAYFTG
-305 IEGLFYLMALLKN
+305 VEGLFYLMALLKN
-318 GDYSTHQQVR
+318 GDYTAHRQIR
-328 DIIKG
+328 NIIQD

-359 RLDLARDRIMT
+359 RLDLARDRLT
-370 ISILPRPHSITTL
+370 AVSLLPTPHSITTL
-383 FLALVTYWIEGQ
+383 FLALVTYWIEGK
-395 PSPVCLP
+395 PSPICLP
-402 HLKAFQKKATTHS
+402 HLKSFQKKAASHG

-421 EYNSLLRLAGEKTI
+421 EYGSLLRLAGEK
-435 SVAISNELAESCSLV
+435 SASPAIPGELNEACSLV

-463 RALNF
+463 RALSF
-468 SSAPALNPPK
+468 TSAPLLSPPK
-478 SETTSRLVWMIDY
+478 PETSSRLAWMIDY
-491 HIQNE
+491 RSQDE
-496 IISLMPKIQNLTV
+496 ALSLAPKIQNLTA

-517 SVALRKLFRKNKP
+517 SVALRKLFRKNKL
-530 SFLSPQDILSC
+530 SFLSAQDLLAC
-541 ATITEKQDSRGVYF
+541 ETIAEKKDSRGVF
-555 RFAMPDIMLVLIGN
+555 FQFTMPNALVPLIGH
-569 PCVFLVDSPRTPVE
+569 PYVFLADSQKTPVE

-595 QGDSLLIQFFPW
+595 QGDSLLIQFSPW
-607 PDNTTAIVHR
+607 PDSTEAIIIR
-617 ETPTR
+617 ETPAR
-622 FRIFPITEDH
+622 FRIFPITGDH
-632 RRVAQIIGPNGL
+632 RRVAEVIGPKGL
-644 SVPLDGK
+644 SVPLGGK

-662 SFMTVHSTIEGKSI
+662 SFMTVHSTIEGKSVGV
-676 DIAET
+676 AEVQ
-681 PTDSHIH
+681 PDSHIH
-688 LQLLPY
+688 MQLLPY
-694 GAGFRLAMLVRPLHP
+694 GAGFRLAMLVKPLQP
-709 DGPYQKPGEGPK
+709 DGPYHKPGEGPK
-721 TIIAHG
+721 TIIAHIG
-727 AGRRIQ
+727 GKRTQ
-733 TKRDLEQEEKNA
+733 TQRNLELEETNG
-745 RFVEESCPMLSK
+745 RFVEESCPMLTK

-774 QLLLELQHLPDE
+774 QLLLELQSLPDD

-809 LTVKERNNWFE
+809 LSVKERNNWFE

-840 LAQTNTSRFIP
+840 MAQTNTSRFIP
-851 LGQGHFLALSREL
+851 LGHGHFLALSREL
-864 RKRLDEI
+864 RKRLDEL
-871 AAFAELRKNTVRL
+871 AAFAELRKTTIRL

-890 ALEDFTSGVGDL
+890 ALEDFTGGVGDL
-902 RTNERWR
+902 HTDERWQ
-909 EQQKRFRDA
+909 EQQKRLKEA
-918 QQYQPKLPSTFKA
+918 QEYEPKLPSTFKA
-931 ALRDYQLIGF
+931 VLRDYQLTGF

-972 LDRAHQGPTLV
+972 LDRADQGPTLV

-993 QEEANRFAPTFQV
+993 QEEANRFAPTFRV
-1006 VIFGGRQ
+1006 VLFGGRH
-1013 RKKIL
+1013 RKKML

-1025 LMVCSYGLL
+1025 LLICSYGLL
-1034 QQESALLATRTWET
+1034 QQESALLATRNWQT

-1129 KKLINPFILRRLKSQ
+1129 KKLISPFILRRLKSQ

-1159 EMEAKE
+1159 EMEERE
-1165 AALYA
+1165 AALYV
-1170 ALRQRALEKLR
+1170 ALRQKALENLR
-1181 HNCGPPGKRS
+1181 QASGPPGKRS

-1206 NPRLILP
+1206 NPRLVLP
-1213 DTDIPSAKLTIF
+1213 GTDIPSAKLTLF
-1225 AKLVAE
+1225 AKLVDE

-1251 VREHLDQEGISYRYL
+1251 VREHLDREGISYRYL
-1266 DGSTPSKERQR
+1266 DGSTASKERQR

-1311 LDPWWN
+1311 MDPWWN

-1328 HRIGQKR
+1328 HRIGQKH

-1368 GADVGQAMNPA
+1368 GTDVSHAMNPA
-1379 DLLLLLKED
+1379 DLLRLLKEG

>member
-1 LPISYP
+1 MHPSQKNQDI
-7 KKRDDLWAAYQ
+7 WTAYQ
-18 SLPPKFRFA
+18 SLPPKSRFA
-27 MQAFALIGEPAQ
+27 LQAYALAGEPVREA
-39 EDALV
+39 ALV
-44 SALFRPAIII
+44 ACLFSPTVNRI
-54 PAWPTA
+54 WPTA
-60 TKEHLLAAISELTEK
+60 TEKSLLTALAELTEK
-75 NLLKNSCACR
+75 NLLENGCACR
-85 EEILEL
+85 KEILES

-98 QKYFPA
+98 QPYFPA
-104 LAAAIKQAWPTS
+104 LAGAIKHTWPT
-116 LPKNENDAPESL
+116 PAPEENPEPDFL
-128 WCRFLRDLR
+128 WRRSLRDLR
-137 LSLLAANETAY
+137 LSLLTADETEY
-148 SHNLLRLLDLQEEF
+148 NHHLLRLLELQEEF

-172 TLCNKPFDPPWFAG
+172 TLCNTPFDPPWFAG
-186 LPLHIQLYALHQIF
+186 LPLHVQLYALHQIF
-200 LDGLLNLTEITLPME
+200 LDGLLLLTEITLPLE
-215 YLQDTHFHKG
+215 YLQDKRFLKG
-225 LSTKNREPFSYLLT
+225 LPAKNREPFSYLLT

-246 QTKAASVWLSGSLQ
+246 QILAASAWLADRKQ
-260 QKVPLGVRGWQKFL
+260 QGAPLGVLGWQRFL
-274 AGETSAAILFY
+274 AGETTTAIRHY
-285 EEDLTKI
+285 EEDLAKI
-292 KNANQN
+292 RKINQN
-298 ERAYFTG
+298 EQAYFTG
-305 IEGLFYLMALLKN
+305 VEGLFYLMALLKS
-318 GDYSTHQQVR
+318 GDYTTHQQVR
-328 DIIKG
+328 DIVRD
-333 IEEIQPH
+333 IEGIQPH
-340 NPFLPAY
+340 NLFLPAY
-347 TLLLALVEAKEN
+347 TLLLALVEAREN
-359 RLDLARDRIMT
+359 RLDLARDRLT
-370 ISILPRPHSITTL
+370 AVSLLPRPHSITTL
-383 FLALVTYWIEGQ
+383 FLALVTYWIEGR

-402 HLKAFQKKATTHS
+402 RIKAFQKKAAAHG

-421 EYNSLLRLAGEKTI
+421 EYGALLRLAGEK
-435 SVAISNELAESCSLV
+435 SPAPPSLPELAEACSLT

-463 RALNF
+463 RALSF
-468 SSAPALNPPK
+468 SSAPTLNQPK
-478 SETTSRLVWMIDY
+478 PETTSRLAWMLDY
-491 HIQNE
+491 RGQDGA
-496 IISLMPKIQNLTV
+496 ISLAPKIQNLTA

-517 SVALRKLFRKNKP
+517 SVALKKLFRKNKP
-530 SFLSPQDILSC
+530 SFLSPQDLLAC
-541 ATITEKQDSRGVYF
+541 ETITEQKDSRGAYF
-555 RFAMPDIMLVLIGN
+555 RFAMPQALLVLIGH
-569 PCVFLVDSPRTPVE
+569 PYAFLAGSPKTPVE

-595 QGDSLLIQFFPW
+595 QGDSLLIQFSPW
-607 PDNTTAIVHR
+607 PDSSEAIIVR
-617 ETPTR
+617 ETPAR
-622 FRIFPITEDH
+622 FRVFPITGDH
-632 RRVAQIIGPNGL
+632 RRVARVIGPHGL

-662 SFMTVHSTIEGKSI
+662 SFMTVHSTIEGKSVG
-676 DIAET
+676 IAEVQ
-681 PTDSHIH
+681 PDSRIH
-688 LQLLPY
+688 MQLLPY
-694 GAGFRLAMLVRPLHP
+694 GPGFRLAMLVRPLQP
-709 DGPYQKPGEGPK
+709 DGPYQRPGEGPK
-721 TIIAHG
+721 TIIAHSG
-727 AGRRIQ
+727 GTRIQ
-733 TKRDLEQEEKNA
+733 TKRDLELEEKNA
-745 RFVEESCPMLSK
+745 RFVEESCPMLAK

-774 QLLLELQHLPDE
+774 QLLLELQSLPDD
-786 VIIEWPEGERLT
+786 VLIEWPEGERLT

-826 LNESLV
+826 LNDSLV

-840 LAQTNTSRFIP
+840 LAQTNSSRFIP
-851 LGQGHFLALSREL
+851 LGHGHFLALSREL

-871 AAFAELRKNTVRL
+871 AAFAELKKTTIRL

-890 ALEDFTSGVGDL
+890 ALEDFTNGVGDL
-902 RTNERWR
+902 HTDERWQ
-909 EQQKRFRDA
+909 EQQKRLKEA
-918 QQYQPKLPSTFKA
+918 QEYEPKLPSTFKA
-931 ALRDYQLIGF
+931 VLRDYQLTGF

-972 LDRAHQGPTLV
+972 LDRADQGPTLV

-993 QEEANRFAPTFQV
+993 QEEASRFAPTFKV

-1013 RKKIL
+1013 RKKML
-1018 AELGPFD
+1018 SELGPFD
-1025 LMVCSYGLL
+1025 LLICSYGLL
-1034 QQESALLATRTWET
+1034 QQESALLATRNWET

-1068 MLLQGRFKM
+1068 MLLQGKFKM

-1159 EMEAKE
+1159 EMEEKE
-1165 AALYA
+1165 AALYL
-1170 ALRQRALEKLR
+1170 ALRQRALENLR
-1181 HNCGPPGKRS
+1181 QTGGPPGKRS

-1206 NPRLILP
+1206 NPRLVLP
-1213 DTDIPSAKLTIF
+1213 ETDIPSAKLTLF
-1225 AKLVAE
+1225 AKLVEE

-1251 VREHLDQEGISYRYL
+1251 VREHLDREGIPYRYL

-1311 LDPWWN
+1311 MDPWWN

-1328 HRIGQKR
+1328 HRIGQQR

-1368 GADVGQAMNPA
+1368 GTDVSHAMNPA
-1379 DLLLLLKED
+1379 DLLRLLKET

>member
-1 LPISYP
+1 MSTPQ
-7 KKRDDLWAAYQ
+7 KKHERLWDAYQ
-18 SLPPKFRFA
+18 SLPRKSRFA
-27 MQAFALIGEPAQ
+27 LQACALAGEPIREAT
-39 EDALV
+39 LI
-44 SALFRPAIII
+44 SCLFPPA
-54 PAWPTA
+54 ATQVWPTA
-60 TKEHLLAAISELTEK
+60 KEENLRIALAELAEK
-75 NLLKNSCACR
+75 NLLQDGCACCR
-85 EEILEL
+85 EEILEI

-98 QKYFPA
+98 QPYFSA
-104 LAAAIKQAWPTS
+104 LAATIKQAWPIPT
-116 LPKNENDAPESL
+116 PEENPAPESL
-128 WCRFLRDLR
+128 WLRSLRNLR
-137 LSLLAANETAY
+137 LSLLASDDTGYN
-148 SHNLLRLLDLQEEF
+148 HNLLRLLELQEEF
-162 PDRFPENPLL
+162 PDRFPENPLVS
-172 TLCNKPFDPPWFAG
+172 LCNTPFDPPWFG
-186 LPLHIQLYALHQIF
+186 ELPLHVQLYALHQIF
-200 LDGLLNLTEITLPME
+200 LGGLLLLTEITPPLE
-215 YLQDTHFHKG
+215 YLQDKRFLKG
-225 LSTKNREPFSYLLT
+225 LPAKNREPFSYLLT

-246 QTKAASVWLSGSLQ
+246 QTQAVSAWLTDRQ
-260 QKVPLGVRGWQKFL
+260 QQGAPLGVLGWQRFL
-274 AGETSAAILFY
+274 AGETTSAILCY
-285 EEDLTKI
+285 EEDLAKI
-292 KNANQN
+292 RQANQN
-298 ERAYFTG
+298 RQAYFTG
-305 IEGLFYLMALLKN
+305 VEGLFYLMALLKN
-318 GDYSTHQQVR
+318 GDYTTHQQLR
-328 DIIKG
+328 DIVQD
-333 IEEIQPH
+333 IEDIQPH

-347 TLLLALVEAKEN
+347 ALLLALVEAREN
-359 RLDLARDRIMT
+359 QLDLARDRLT
-370 ISILPRPHSITTL
+370 AVSLLPRLHSITTL
-383 FLALVTYWIEGQ
+383 FLALVTYWIEGK

-402 HLKAFQKKATTHS
+402 HLKAFQKKAAANG

-421 EYNSLLRLAGEKTI
+421 EYTSLLRLAGEK
-435 SVAISNELAESCSLV
+435 SASAAITDELKDACSLV

-463 RALNF
+463 RALSF

-478 SETTSRLVWMIDY
+478 PETTSRLAWMIDY
-491 HIQNE
+491 RSQDGV
-496 IISLMPKIQNLTV
+496 ISLAPKIQNLTA

-530 SFLSPQDILSC
+530 SFLSPQDLLACEAIV
-541 ATITEKQDSRGVYF
+541 EKKDSRGVYF
-555 RFAMPDIMLVLIGN
+555 RFAMPNALRMLIGH
-569 PCVFLVDSPRTPVE
+569 PHAFLADSPRTPVE

-595 QGDSLLIQFFPW
+595 QGNSLLIQFSPW
-607 PDNTTAIVHR
+607 PDSTEAIVLR
-617 ETPTR
+617 ETPAR
-622 FRIFPITEDH
+622 FRIFPITGDH
-632 RRVAQIIGPNGL
+632 RRVAQVIGANGL
-644 SVPLDGK
+644 SVPIGGK

-662 SFMTVHSTIEGKSI
+662 SFMTVHSTIEGKSVG
-676 DIAET
+676 IAEA
-681 PTDSHIH
+681 PTDSRIH
-688 LQLLPY
+688 MQLLPY
-694 GAGFRLAMLVRPLHP
+694 GAGFRLAMLVRPLQP
-709 DGPYQKPGEGPK
+709 DGPYQRPGEGPK
-721 TIIAHG
+721 TIIAHSG
-727 AGRRIQ
+727 GIRTQ
-733 TKRDLEQEEKNA
+733 TKRDLELEEKNA
-745 RFVEESCPMLSK
+745 RFVEESCPMLAK

-774 QLLLELQHLPDE
+774 QLLLELQGLPED

-826 LNESLV
+826 LNDSLV

-840 LAQTNTSRFIP
+840 LAQTNSSRFIP
-851 LGQGHFLALSREL
+851 LGHGHFLALSREL

-871 AAFAELRKNTVRL
+871 AAFAELRKTTIRL

-890 ALEDFTSGVGDL
+890 ALEDFTNGVGDL
-902 RTNERWR
+902 HTDQRWQ
-909 EQQKRFRDA
+909 EQQKQLREA
-918 QQYQPKLPSTFKA
+918 QEYEPKLPSTFKA
-931 ALRDYQLIGF
+931 VLRDYQLSGF

-972 LDRAHQGPTLV
+972 LDRADQGPTLV

-993 QEEANRFAPTFQV
+993 QEEANRFAPTFKV
-1006 VIFGGRQ
+1006 VLFGGRQ
-1013 RKKIL
+1013 RKKML
-1018 AELGPFD
+1018 SELGPFD
-1025 LMVCSYGLL
+1025 LMICSYGLL
-1034 QQESALLATRTWET
+1034 QQESALLATRNWET

-1159 EMEAKE
+1159 EMEEKE

-1170 ALRQRALEKLR
+1170 ALRQRALENLR
-1181 HNCGPPGKRS
+1181 QTGGQPGKRS

-1206 NPRLILP
+1206 NPRLVLP
-1213 DTDIPSAKLTIF
+1213 ETDIPSAKLTLF
-1225 AKLVAE
+1225 AKLVDE

-1251 VREHLDQEGISYRYL
+1251 VREHLDREGIAYRYL

-1311 LDPWWN
+1311 MDPWWN

-1328 HRIGQKR
+1328 HRIGQQR
-1335 PVTIYRLVAKNTI
+1335 PVTIYRLVTKNTI

-1368 GADVGQAMNPA
+1368 GTDVSHAMNPA
-1379 DLLLLLKED
+1379 DLLRLLKEA

>member
-1 LPISYP
+1 MSIPQ
-7 KKRDDLWAAYQ
+7 KKQGPWAAYQ
-18 SLPPKFRFA
+18 SLPPHPRFA
-27 MQAFALIGEPAQ
+27 LQACALTGEPVREA
-39 EDALV
+39 ALL
-44 SALFRPAIII
+44 SCLFAPASR
-54 PAWPTA
+54 PAWPTP
-60 TKEHLLAAISELTEK
+60 TEESFLAALAVLTEK
-75 NLLKNSCACR
+75 NLLENGCACR
-85 EEILEL
+85 KEILET

-98 QKYFPA
+98 QPYFTA
-104 LAAAIKQAWPTS
+104 LAAAVKQAWPA
-116 LPKNENDAPESL
+116 PAPEETPDPDCL
-128 WCRFLRDLR
+128 WSRSLRDLR
-137 LSLLAANETAY
+137 LALLAEDETGY
-148 SHNLLRLLDLQEEF
+148 NHNLLRLLELQEEF
-162 PDRFPENPLL
+162 AGRFPENPLV
-172 TLCNKPFDPPWFAG
+172 TLCGNPFDPPWFAG
-186 LPLHIQLYALHQIF
+186 LPLHVQLYALHQIF
-200 LDGLLNLTEITLPME
+200 LGGLLHLTEITLPLE
-215 YLQDTHFHKG
+215 YLQDKHFLKA
-225 LSTKNREPFSYLLT
+225 LPAKNREPFSYLLT

-246 QTKAASVWLSGSLQ
+246 QTRAVSAWLAGNPQ
-260 QKVPLGVRGWQKFL
+260 QTPPLGVLGWLRFL
-274 AGETSAAILFY
+274 AGETTAAIHCY
-285 EEDLTKI
+285 GEDLAKI
-292 KNANQN
+292 KKVNQN
-298 ERAYFTG
+298 TQAYFTG
-305 IEGLFYLMALLKN
+305 VEGLFFLMALLKN
-318 GDYSTHQQVR
+318 GDYTAHQQIR
-328 DIIKG
+328 NIIQD
-333 IEEIQPH
+333 IEEVQPH

-359 RLDLARDRIMT
+359 RLDLARDRLT
-370 ISILPRPHSITTL
+370 AVSLLPTPHSITTL
-383 FLALVTYWIEGQ
+383 FLALVTYWIEGK

-402 HLKAFQKKATTHS
+402 HLKSFRKKAVSHG

-421 EYNSLLRLAGEKTI
+421 EYDSLLRLAGER
-435 SVAISNELAESCSLV
+435 SNSPAIPTGLSETCSLV

-463 RALNF
+463 RALSF
-468 SSAPALNPPK
+468 SSAPLLNPPK
-478 SETTSRLVWMIDY
+478 PEITSRLAWMIGY
-491 HIQNE
+491 HSQDGL
-496 IISLMPKIQNLTV
+496 ISLTPKIQNLTA

-530 SFLSPQDILSC
+530 PFLSAQDLLAC
-541 ATITEKQDSRGVYF
+541 ETIAEKKDSRGVF
-555 RFAMPDIMLVLIGN
+555 FQFTMPNALVPLIGH
-569 PCVFLVDSPRTPVE
+569 PCVFLADSPKTPVE

-595 QGDSLLIQFFPW
+595 QGGSLLIQFSPW
-607 PDNTTAIVHR
+607 PDSTGAIIIR
-617 ETPTR
+617 ETPAR
-622 FRIFPITEDH
+622 FRIFPITGDH
-632 RRVAQIIGPNGL
+632 RRVAEVIGPKGL
-644 SVPLDGK
+644 SVPLGGK

-662 SFMTVHSTIEGKSI
+662 SFMTVHSTIEGKSVGV
-676 DIAET
+676 AEVQ
-681 PTDSHIH
+681 PDSRIH
-688 LQLLPY
+688 MQLLPY
-694 GAGFRLAMLVRPLHP
+694 GAGFRLAMLVKPLQP

-721 TIIAHG
+721 TIIAHSG
-727 AGRRIQ
+727 GKRTQ
-733 TKRDLEQEEKNA
+733 TQRNLELEETNA
-745 RFVEESCPMLSK
+745 RFVEESCPMLAK

-774 QLLLELQHLPDE
+774 QLLLELQSLPDD

-809 LTVKERNNWFE
+809 LSVKERNNWFE

-840 LAQTNTSRFIP
+840 MAQTNTSRFIP
-851 LGQGHFLALSREL
+851 LGHGHFLALSREL
-864 RKRLDEI
+864 RKRLDEL
-871 AAFAELRKNTVRL
+871 AAFAELKKTTIRL

-902 RTNERWR
+902 HTDEHWR
-909 EQQKRFRDA
+909 EQQKRLKEA
-918 QQYQPKLPSTFKA
+918 QEYEPKLPSTFKA
-931 ALRDYQLIGF
+931 VLRDYQLTGF

-972 LDRAHQGPTLV
+972 LDRAGQGPTLV

-993 QEEANRFAPTFQV
+993 QEEANRFAPTFRV
-1006 VIFGGRQ
+1006 VLFGGRH
-1013 RKKIL
+1013 RKKML
-1018 AELGPFD
+1018 AELGPLD
-1025 LMVCSYGLL
+1025 LLICSYGLL
-1034 QQESALLATRTWET
+1034 QQESALLATRNWQT

-1129 KKLINPFILRRLKSQ
+1129 KKLISPFILRRLKSQ

-1159 EMEAKE
+1159 EMEEKE

-1170 ALRQRALEKLR
+1170 ALRQKALENLR
-1181 HNCGPPGKRS
+1181 QASGPPGKRS

-1206 NPRLILP
+1206 NPRLVLP
-1213 DTDIPSAKLTIF
+1213 ETDIPSAKLTLF

-1266 DGSTPSKERQR
+1266 DGSTAPKERQR

-1311 LDPWWN
+1311 MDPWWN

-1328 HRIGQKR
+1328 HRIGQKH

-1368 GADVGQAMNPA
+1368 GTDVSHAMNPA
-1379 DLLLLLKED
+1379 DLLRLLKEG